1 MLSMCL
7 VCVVSVWWFVCVEY
21 VFGVRVSVWWFVCVE
36 YVFGVPVSVWW
47 FVCVEYV
54 LGVRGVCLVV
64 CVC

>member
-7 VCVVSVWWFVCVEY
+7 VCVCLYGGVCVEY

-36 YVFGVPVSVWW
+36 YV
-47 FVCVEYV
+47 C
-54 LGVRGVCLVV
+54 GVRGVCMVV

>member
-1 MLSMCL
+1 MLSMYL

-36 YVFGVPVSVWW
+36 YV
-47 FVCVEYV
+47 

>member
-1 MLSMCL
+1 MCVEYVFGGLCVLSMCL

-36 YVFGVPVSVWW
+36 YVFGV
-47 FVCVEYV
+47 
-54 LGVRGVCLVV
+54 RGVCMVV